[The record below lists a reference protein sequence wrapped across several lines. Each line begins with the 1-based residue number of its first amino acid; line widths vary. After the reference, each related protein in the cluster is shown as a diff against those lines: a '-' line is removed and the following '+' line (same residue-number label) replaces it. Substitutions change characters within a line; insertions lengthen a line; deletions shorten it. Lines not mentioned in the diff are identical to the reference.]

1 MIKNSV
7 LNKSMINKSTTKMQP
22 PPEQQPPQGPPE
34 QPPQEPPEQGPPQG
48 PHPPFQEEVTDR
60 MIDRHFCFF
69 ARDPLDRNS
78 DLMIWNSFSIA
89 ILSIERT
96 RGSELLAGSRA
107 ARLVRQEA
115 VSGPISRLPTASVR
129 VKVRAEKRPAIPHTR
144 DRI

>member
-22 PPEQQPPQGPPE
+22 PPEQPPQQPPE
-34 QPPQEPPEQGPPQG
+34 QPPQEPPEQPPPQG

-78 DLMIWNSFSIA
+78 DLMIWNSFAIA
-89 ILSIERT
+89 ILSIDRT
-96 RGSELLAGSRA
+96 PGPELLAGARA
-107 ARLVRQEA
+107 E
-115 VSGPISRLPTASVR
+115 VSGAYIPTPDRLGPSEGPSRETAGDP
-129 VKVRAEKRPAIPHTR
+129 AHARPHIEHS
-144 DRI
+144 